1 MTVFDPRLSNLPGA
15 QQAVWP
21 SLRGAQELGFV
32 LYGGTAVALQLGHR
46 ISVDFDFFS
55 DRPFIP
61 VTLRKALPVLKNAQT
76 LDASADTLTVSLV
89 PTGEENPVKLSF
101 FGGIGFGRV
110 GMPLQSRDGV
120 LWVASLLDLMATKLK
135 VLHDRISAKDYID
148 LAAMIEHGVP
158 LTHAMAA
165 ARTLYGPAFE
175 PAVTLRA
182 MTWFK
187 GGDMDLL
194 GTHHRRVLVHAA
206 TGFQGPLPVVGRLDD
221 RLLPGS

>member
-1 MTVFDPRLSNLPGA
+1 M
-15 QQAVWP
+15 
-21 SLRGAQELGFV
+21 
-32 LYGGTAVALQLGHR
+32 
-46 ISVDFDFFS
+46 
-55 DRPFIP
+55 
-61 VTLRKALPVLKNAQT
+61 LKNAQM

-89 PTGEENPVKLSF
+89 PTGEEDPVRLSF

-110 GMPLQSRDGV
+110 GTPLQSRDGV

-135 VLHDRISAKDYID
+135 MLHDRISAKDYID

-158 LTHAMAA
+158 LTQAMAA

-194 GTHHRRVLVHAA
+194 GTHHRHVLVHAA
-206 TGFQGPLPVVGRLDD
+206 TGFQGPLPVVERLDD

>member
-1 MTVFDPRLSNLPGA
+1 MTVFDPLLSNLPRA

-21 SLRGAQELGFV
+21 SLHCAQELGFV

-46 ISVDFDFFS
+46 VSVDFDFFS
-55 DRPFIP
+55 DRPFAP
-61 VTLRKALPVLKNAQT
+61 EALRKALPVLKNAQT

-89 PTGEENPVKLSF
+89 PTGEEDPVKLSF

-110 GMPLQSRDGV
+110 GTPLQSRDGV

-158 LTHAMAA
+158 LTQAMAA

-175 PAVTLRA
+175 TAVTLRA
-182 MTWFK
+182 MTWFT

-194 GTHHRRVLVHAA
+194 STHQRHVLVHAA
-206 TGFQGPLPVVGRLDD
+206 AGFQGPLPVVERLDD
-221 RLLPGS
+221 RLLPGT